1 MPWWQWIVL
10 GAVLLGAELFVVD
23 TTFYLAILG
32 LAALL
37 VGLGAGVGLMA
48 GPLWFQLAV
57 FGVLSVGLLVG
68 VRRHFYRRLRGGPA
82 EELDPVVGE
91 TATVAEPIEPG
102 GTGRAQL
109 RGSEWTARNAGRTAI
124 APGQRVRVRAV
135 RDLVLELDAEEQIP

>member
-1 MPWWQWIVL
+1 MPWWQWIVV
-10 GAVLLGAELFVVD
+10 GAVLLGGELFVVD
-23 TTFYLAILG
+23 TGFYLAILG
-32 LAALL
+32 VAALL
-37 VGLGAGVGLMA
+37 VGLGAGVGLTA

-102 GTGRAQL
+102 GTGRAHL
-109 RGSEWTARNAGRTAI
+109 RGSEWTAHNAGRA
-124 APGQRVRVRAV
+124 ALEPGQRVRVRAV
-135 RDLVLELDAEEQIP
+135 RDLVLELDAEEQTP